1 MEDNLTVLHNPRC
14 SKSRSVLKLLSEKNV
29 QPQIID
35 YLKTPLKKKLIEEIL
50 QKLNKHPREIL
61 RTNEQAYKD
70 LNLQNSL
77 LGRDQLIKAIIENP
91 ILLERPII
99 LANGKAI
106 IGRPPELALTIIKL
120 KAYENKP

>member
-1 MEDNLTVLHNPRC
+1 M
-14 SKSRSVLKLLSEKNV
+14 
-29 QPQIID
+29 
-35 YLKTPLKKKLIEEIL
+35 

-106 IGRPPELALTIIKL
+106 IGRPPELALTII
-120 KAYENKP
+120 